1 MNPLP
6 SDPELAALMRRL
18 LPHAQAAWLFGSAA
32 EGRMRT
38 ASDVDIAVWHPSPLT
53 GPARFEAACAAASA
67 LGRDVDLLD
76 LLRLPA
82 AMQAHVL
89 QSGRL
94 LFAESPLQLLHLK
107 ARVMRDYQDMQAWH
121 APMVAALADRLRQK
135 VAA

>member
-1 MNPLP
+1 M
-6 SDPELAALMRRL
+6 
-18 LPHAQAAWLFGSAA
+18 
-32 EGRMRT
+32 
-38 ASDVDIAVWHPSPLT
+38 
-53 GPARFEAACAAASA
+53 
-67 LGRDVDLLD
+67 GRDVDLLD

-94 LFAESPLQLLHLK
+94 LFADAPVQVLHLQ

-121 APMVAALADRLRQK
+121 APMVAALADRLRME

>member
-1 MNPLP
+1 
-6 SDPELAALMRRL
+6 
-18 LPHAQAAWLFGSAA
+18 
-32 EGRMRT
+32 MRT

-89 QSGRL
+89 QAGRL

-121 APMVAALADRLRQK
+121 APMVSALADRLRQGTSN
-135 VAA
+135 